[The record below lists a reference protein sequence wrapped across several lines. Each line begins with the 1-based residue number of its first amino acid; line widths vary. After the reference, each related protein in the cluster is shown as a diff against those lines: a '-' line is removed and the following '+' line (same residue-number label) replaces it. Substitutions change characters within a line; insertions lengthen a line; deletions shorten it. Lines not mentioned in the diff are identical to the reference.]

1 MKWVPVGQLKNT
13 KHESAEMVRKKMAP
27 RRGDEVGARGATE
40 EHEARECGDGA
51 IEDGAPKG

>member
-1 MKWVPVGQLKNT
+1 MNEVNGMDTT
-13 KHESAEMVRKKMAP
+13 KHESAEMVRSKMAP